1 VNRIEHRAILCML
14 MIVVLV
20 PICNV
25 LGPLR

>member
-1 VNRIEHRAILCML
+1 MNRIGHRTILCML

-20 PICNV
+20 PIWNV